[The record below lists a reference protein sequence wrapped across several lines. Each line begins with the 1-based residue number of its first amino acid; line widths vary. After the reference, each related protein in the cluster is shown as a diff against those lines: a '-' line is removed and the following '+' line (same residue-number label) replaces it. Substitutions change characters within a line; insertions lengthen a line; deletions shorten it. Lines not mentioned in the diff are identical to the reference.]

1 MAHQPFET
9 APDQRDLAGAEDE
22 LAWSV
27 LLAASQEAE
36 RLGRGGQ
43 VAAFSISSDGRLLP
57 VPRDHADA
65 VITWRPDTG
74 WESHWHDPDPRAP
87 LMDLYL
93 PICSGTSARP
103 VTVGHLGQS
112 LDGFIAT
119 HAGESRWVTGREN
132 LLHMHRLRA
141 LTDAVV
147 VGAATV
153 ALDDPQLTTRL
164 VPGPNP
170 LRVVLDPSRRL
181 GEQYRLFNDPS
192 AETLY
197 VCARTMLNA
206 GPKRLGLAT
215 VVGVDG
221 SAEGLDVHAV
231 MQLLRDRHCAR
242 VFVEGG
248 GVTVSMFLEANLL
261 DRLHMAIAPLLIGDG
276 RPAIRLRAPAAL
288 GDCVRPR
295 YRVFRMGGDVMFDC
309 ELGGDTTKLPAG
321 SLPTRSV
328 TRVI

>member
-1 MAHQPFET
+1 VAQQPSEA
-9 APDQRDLAGAEDE
+9 APREPDLGGVEDE
-22 LAWSV
+22 LAWAI
-27 LLAASQEAE
+27 LLASFAI
-36 RLGRGGQ
+36 GDDGGLHP
-43 VAAFSISSDGRLLP
+43 VARTD
-57 VPRDHADA
+57 PRA
-65 VITWRPDTG
+65 VLTWRPGSG
-74 WESHWHDPDPRAP
+74 WESRWPEVDPRSA

-93 PICSGTSARP
+93 PICSATAAQP

-119 HAGESRWVTGREN
+119 HAGESRWVTGQEN

-164 VPGPNP
+164 VTGPNP
-170 LRVVLDPSRRL
+170 LRVVLDPGRRL
-181 GEQYRLFNDPS
+181 VGDYRVFNDPS

-197 VCARTMLNA
+197 ICARGMMDA
-206 GPKRLGLAT
+206 GPARLGLAT
-215 VVGVDG
+215 VVCVDG
-221 SAEGLDVHAV
+221 SPDGLDVHAV
-231 MQLLRDRHCAR
+231 LRLLRERGCTR
-242 VFVEGG
+242 IFVEGG

-276 RPAIRLRAPAAL
+276 RPAIRLRPPAAL

-295 YRVFRMGGDVMFDC
+295 YRVFRMGGDVLFDC
-309 ELGGDTTKLPAG
+309 ELGGDV
-321 SLPTRSV
+321 PTGQADAAAPRSV

>member
-1 MAHQPFET
+1 VAHQPFET
-9 APDQRDLAGAEDE
+9 APDERDLTGEDE
-22 LAWSV
+22 FAWSV
-27 LLAASQEAE
+27 LLAASEASE
-36 RLGRGGQ
+36 RLELGGE
-43 VAAFSISSDGRLLP
+43 VAAFGITHEGQLQPLR
-57 VPRDHADA
+57 RGEAAEA
-65 VITWRPDTG
+65 VITWRPGLG
-74 WESHWHDPDPRAP
+74 WESHWPDADPRTP
-87 LMDLYL
+87 MMDLYL

-119 HAGESRWVTGREN
+119 HAGESRWVTGQEN

-141 LTDAVV
+141 LTDAVI

-153 ALDDPQLTTRL
+153 AMDDPQLTTRL

-181 GEQYRLFNDPS
+181 GDQFRIFNDPS

-197 VCARTMLNA
+197 VCAQSALAA
-206 GPKRLGLAT
+206 GPARLGLAT
-215 VVGVDG
+215 IVGVDG
-221 SAEGLDVHAV
+221 SSDGLDVQAV
-231 MQLLRDRHCAR
+231 MQLLHARGCAR

-276 RPAIRLRAPAAL
+276 RPAIRLRPQAAL
-288 GDCVRPR
+288 GDCTRPR

-309 ELGGDTTKLPAG
+309 ELGGDAGPSPDANLPI
-321 SLPTRSV
+321 RSV

>member
-1 MAHQPFET
+1 VAQQPFET
-9 APDQRDLAGAEDE
+9 VPHERDLACAEDD
-22 LAWSV
+22 LAWAV
-27 LLAASQEAE
+27 LLGASQSAE
-36 RLGRGGQ
+36 RVADAGHP
-43 VAAFSISSDGRLLP
+43 AAFGITPDGRLQPLP
-57 VPRDHADA
+57 LNDDRT
-65 VITWRPDTG
+65 ILTWRPGAG
-74 WESHWHDPDPRAP
+74 WECRWTDADPRTP

-93 PICSGTSARP
+93 PICSATSASP

-119 HAGESRWVTGREN
+119 HAGESRWVTGHEN

-164 VPGPNP
+164 VAGPNP
-170 LRVVLDPSRRL
+170 LRVVLDPGRRL
-181 GEQYRLFNDPS
+181 GDRYKVFNDPS

-197 VCARTMLNA
+197 VCARSMADA
-206 GPKRLGLAT
+206 GPARVGLAK
-215 VVGVDG
+215 VVCVDG
-221 SAEGLDVHAV
+221 SPDSLDAHAV
-231 MQLLRDRHCAR
+231 MRLLRSRGCTR
-242 VFVEGG
+242 IFVEGG

-276 RPAIRLRAPAAL
+276 RPAIRLRPSAAL

-295 YRVFRMGGDVMFDC
+295 YRVFRMGGDVLFDC
-309 ELGGDTTKLPAG
+309 ELGDDAASNDTAAPA
-321 SLPTRSV
+321 SV
-328 TRVI
+328 TRII

>member
-1 MAHQPFET
+1 M
-9 APDQRDLAGAEDE
+9 
-22 LAWSV
+22 
-27 LLAASQEAE
+27 LLAAAQEAE
-36 RLGRGGQ
+36 RLDRDGQ
-43 VAAFSISSDGRLLP
+43 AAAFSISSEGRLLP

-65 VITWRPDTG
+65 VITWRPGSG
-74 WESHWHDPDPRAP
+74 WESHWTEPDSRSA

-93 PICSGTSARP
+93 PICSGTTARP

-112 LDGFIAT
+112 MDGFIAT
-119 HAGESRWVTGREN
+119 HAGESRWVTGHEN

-141 LTDAVV
+141 ITDAVV

-170 LRVVLDPSRRL
+170 LRVVLDPGRRL
-181 GEQYRLFNDPS
+181 GDHYRLFNDPS

-197 VCARTMLNA
+197 VCARTMIDA
-206 GPKRLGLAT
+206 GPARLGLAT
-215 VVGVDG
+215 VVGVEG
-221 SAEGLDVHAV
+221 SADGLDVHAV
-231 MQLLRDRHCAR
+231 MRLLRERHCAR
-242 VFVEGG
+242 IFVEGG

-261 DRLHMAIAPLLIGDG
+261 DCLHMAIAPLLIGDG

-295 YRVFRMGGDVMFDC
+295 YRVFRMGGDMMFDC
-309 ELGGDTTKLPAG
+309 ELGGDGASPA
-321 SLPTRSV
+321 PTHRSV
-328 TRVI
+328 ARVI

>member
-1 MAHQPFET
+1 VAQQPSET
-9 APDQRDLAGAEDE
+9 VPHERDLAGAEDD
-22 LAWSV
+22 LAWAILLGASQYAERIAHAGQ
-27 LLAASQEAE
+27 LAAFGITRE
-36 RLGRGGQ
+36 
-43 VAAFSISSDGRLLP
+43 GRLQQ
-57 VPRDHADA
+57 VPLNDDRT
-65 VITWRPDTG
+65 ILTWRPGSG
-74 WESHWHDPDPRAP
+74 WECRWTAADRRMP

-93 PICSGTSARP
+93 PICSATSASP

-164 VPGPNP
+164 VAGPNP
-170 LRVVLDPSRRL
+170 LRVVLDPGRRL
-181 GEQYRLFNDPS
+181 GDQYKVFNDPS

-197 VCARTMLNA
+197 VCARSMVDA
-206 GPKRLGLAT
+206 GPSRVGLAK
-215 VVGVDG
+215 VVCVDG
-221 SAEGLDVHAV
+221 SADGLDMHAV
-231 MQLLRDRHCAR
+231 MRLLRNRGCTR
-242 VFVEGG
+242 IFVEGG

-276 RPAIRLRAPAAL
+276 RPAIRLRPPAAL

-295 YRVFRMGGDVMFDC
+295 YRVFRMGGDVLFDC
-309 ELGGDTTKLPAG
+309 EFGDDARTG
-321 SLPTRSV
+321 SDDTAASPSV

>member
-1 MAHQPFET
+1 VAQQPFET
-9 APDQRDLAGAEDE
+9 APDQDDIAGIEE
-22 LAWSV
+22 ERAWTV
-27 LLAASQEAE
+27 LLAAAEAAE
-36 RLGRGGQ
+36 RLDRIGELAVFG
-43 VAAFSISSDGRLLP
+43 ISREGRLRA
-57 VPRDHADA
+57 VPFDDPGA
-65 VITWRPDTG
+65 VLTWRPASG
-74 WESHWHDPDPRAP
+74 WECHWPGLDHRAP

-119 HAGESRWVTGREN
+119 HAGESRWVTGQEN

-153 ALDDPQLTTRL
+153 ALDDPQLTTRM

-170 LRVVLDPSRRL
+170 LRVVLDPGRRL
-181 GEQYRLFNDPS
+181 GDQYRVFNDPT
-192 AETLY
+192 AETLC
-197 VCARTMLNA
+197 VCAHSMIDA
-206 GPKRLGLAT
+206 GPPRLGLAT

-221 SAEGLDVHAV
+221 SADGLDVHAV
-231 MQLLRDRHCAR
+231 MRLLRDRSCAR
-242 VFVEGG
+242 IFVEGG

-295 YRVFRMGGDVMFDC
+295 YRVFRMGGDVLFDC
-309 ELGGDTTKLPAG
+309 ELGGDAPPITPGTAAP
-321 SLPTRSV
+321 RSV

>member
-1 MAHQPFET
+1 VVHQPFET
-9 APDQRDLAGAEDE
+9 APDERELAGAEDE
-22 LAWSV
+22 LAWSI
-27 LLAASQEAE
+27 LLAASRQAEALE
-36 RLGRGGQ
+36 RSGQ
-43 VAAFSISSDGRLLP
+43 IAAFAINPEGFLLP
-57 VPRDHADA
+57 VARDDADA
-65 VITWRPDTG
+65 VITWRPGSG
-74 WESHWHDPDPRAP
+74 WESHWSELDPRSP

-119 HAGESRWVTGREN
+119 HAGESRWVTGQEN

-181 GEQYRLFNDPS
+181 GEQYRVFNDPS

-197 VCARTMLNA
+197 VCAKAMLEA
-206 GPKRLGLAT
+206 GPARLGLAT

-221 SAEGLDVHAV
+221 SADGLDAHAV
-231 MQLLRDRHCAR
+231 MRLLRERDCAR
-242 VFVEGG
+242 IFVEGG

-261 DRLHMAIAPLLIGDG
+261 DRLHVAIAPLLIGDG
-276 RPAIRLRAPAAL
+276 RPAIRVRPPAAL

-309 ELGGDTTKLPAG
+309 ELGDTPEVPVGTP
-321 SLPTRSV
+321 PTRSV